1 MSSPHIPPTP
11 RPATTSVDTLNPSL
25 LVGSLLENIVEIVNL
40 EEIEADWKR
49 WKECTTEEWLE
60 GADGELSEL

>member
-1 MSSPHIPPTP
+1 M
-11 RPATTSVDTLNPSL
+11 
-25 LVGSLLENIVEIVNL
+25 GSLLENIVEIVNL